1 MMACL
6 EVVNLICI
14 KLDDFEDQRIEFQF
28 KCMDFLFKKNKV
40 SHWKIDQETFCVFF
54 LCHLRKLQNSIAC
67 IQNCV
72 RFSIYRQETT
82 MYRFLKC
89 TITVLPL
96 SQNALIFW
104 FFSRQLLVERLFII
118 VEFQYDCK
126 LNDAKLNKVKYTKD
140 QLTCYL
146 SKYIE

>member
-1 MMACL
+1 MAL
-6 EVVNLICI
+6 KIKGLSFNLNVWIFY
-14 KLDDFEDQRIEFQF
+14 L
-28 KCMDFLFKKNKV
+28 KKNKV

-72 RFSIYRQETT
+72 RFSIYKRETT
-82 MYRFLKC
+82 MYRF
-89 TITVLPL
+89 ITVLTL
-96 SQNALIFW
+96 SQNALTFW

-118 VEFQYDCK
+118 VEFRYDCK